1 MKNKSL
7 SEKVLILG
15 VDGLDPA
22 LTAQYLS
29 EGKLPHIKQYIQR
42 GACRED
48 LSMLGAMPTVT
59 PPMWTTLATGAYPG
73 THGITDFWNQDL
85 EYLDTMVYAFDSRK
99 CQAEQLWNV
108 FAEAEK
114 QTLVWHWP
122 GSSWPPSSDS
132 EYLHVVDGT
141 SPPIIQYGCAIVDWE
156 KNIIADE
163 SFSELRYKPKA
174 QTESTGAGC
183 IITDLDVAEDE
194 LDIADAS
201 VGNKPVVNI
210 MLSSE
215 EGELALEAMAVDLVN
230 APITAAKG
238 WAIET
243 NKAKEFTLLLSN
255 GLVRRPCLILCN
267 EQGIYDK
274 VAIYTS
280 KSDQQPLV
288 ELTMDAVAFNV
299 VDEIKTN
306 DGESLKANR
315 HYRAFEIAPD
325 GSRVNIWTGVAM
337 DIAYDQVWHPKS
349 LYHEIIEHAGY
360 LPPVAA
366 GGGRDPQIVEK
377 FMLPCWEMYTQW
389 QARALNYLIQKQQYD
404 MIFSHIHNVDACGHF
419 FWHLGKHR
427 PKIGNDEQLYRS
439 FMQEVYRQT
448 DEYLGSFLHLLDEG
462 WTVLIVSDHGLMT
475 VLEDEP
481 PLIGDAYGV
490 NIRVMQELGYT
501 ELLKDEQGNE
511 LRAID
516 WSKTTAVATRAGHIW
531 LNLKGRQATGIVEPA
546 DRYRLEEKIIND
558 LYNYRDPKTGRRVIA
573 IALRNREASIIGMSG
588 EQCGDIIY
596 MLAEGFNRVH
606 GDSLP
611 TVRGYKNTSVSP
623 VFIAAG
629 QGIKA
634 GYKTKRVIRE
644 VDVAPTVAM
653 LCGMRMPAQC
663 EGAPVYQILAEE

>member
-85 EYLDTMVYAFDSRK
+85 EHLDTMVYAFDSRK

-255 GLVRRPCLILCN
+255 GLVRRPSLILCN

-349 LYHEIIEHAGY
+349 LYHEVIEHAGY

-427 PKIGNDEQLYRS
+427 PKIGNDEQLYRY

-611 TVRGYKNTSVSP
+611 TARGYKNTSVSP

-663 EGAPVYQILAEE
+663 EGAPVYQILAEK

>member
-1 MKNKSL
+1 
-7 SEKVLILG
+7 
-15 VDGLDPA
+15 
-22 LTAQYLS
+22 
-29 EGKLPHIKQYIQR
+29 
-42 GACRED
+42 
-48 LSMLGAMPTVT
+48 
-59 PPMWTTLATGAYPG
+59 
-73 THGITDFWNQDL
+73 
-85 EYLDTMVYAFDSRK
+85 
-99 CQAEQLWNV
+99 
-108 FAEAEK
+108 
-114 QTLVWHWP
+114 
-122 GSSWPPSSDS
+122 
-132 EYLHVVDGT
+132 
-141 SPPIIQYGCAIVDWE
+141 
-156 KNIIADE
+156 
-163 SFSELRYKPKA
+163 
-174 QTESTGAGC
+174 
-183 IITDLDVAEDE
+183 
-194 LDIADAS
+194 
-201 VGNKPVVNI
+201 
-210 MLSSE
+210 
-215 EGELALEAMAVDLVN
+215 
-230 APITAAKG
+230 
-238 WAIET
+238 
-243 NKAKEFTLLLSN
+243 
-255 GLVRRPCLILCN
+255 
-267 EQGIYDK
+267 
-274 VAIYTS
+274 
-280 KSDQQPLV
+280 
-288 ELTMDAVAFNV
+288 MDAVAFNV

-349 LYHEIIEHAGY
+349 LYHEVIEHAGY

-427 PKIGNDEQLYRS
+427 PKIGNDEQLYRY

-611 TVRGYKNTSVSP
+611 TARGYKNTSVSP

-663 EGAPVYQILAEE
+663 EGAPVYQILAEK